1 MGGKGNDTVTAFDVS
16 DGEVNGNIGDDTVNV
31 FTGDGG
37 FNMYVGG
44 GQGNDVIAVSGAF
57 TNSIIDGNKGTDT
70 IDVRFGNHSNS
81 SVNGGEGDDIIRAD
95 GSFGGA
101 TTGLVINGDLGND
114 TLVSTAAASSTVNG
128 GEGNDTIV
136 SVSDAG
142 ENSTVDAGVGA
153 DVVALVDGGVSSAG
167 RETYVFDS
175 GDSVAATATSFAGVP
190 GPGNFLDIGDTIT
203 FGDGVDLI
211 QSIGAGNDVID
222 IDFTPANA
230 AGVIDVGN
238 DGIFPPLP
246 DSLLTNTLSANT
258 IYEVY
263 GNYDGATQVFTVGT
277 EAGSFNPDG
286 TAIGDGA
293 AIYIIGG
300 QNLTLGQVFTNSSK
314 MIITNQDLDISAF
327 V

>member
-1 MGGKGNDTVTAFDVS
+1 
-16 DGEVNGNIGDDTVNV
+16 
-31 FTGDGG
+31 
-37 FNMYVGG
+37 MYVGG
-44 GQGNDVIAVSGAF
+44 GQGNDVITVSGAF
-57 TNSIIDGNKGTDT
+57 ENSIIDGNKGTDT

-114 TLVSTAAASSTVNG
+114 TLVSTAAGSSTVNG

-142 ENSTVDAGVGA
+142 QNSTVDAGVGA
-153 DVVALVDGGVSSAG
+153 DVVVLEDNGVSSAG

-175 GDSVAATATSFAGVP
+175 GDSVAATKTSFAGVP
-190 GPGNFLDIGDTIT
+190 GQYFLGIGDTIT

-211 QSIGAGNDVID
+211 QSFGAGNDVID

-238 DGIFPPLP
+238 DGGIPPLP
-246 DSLLTNTLSANT
+246 NSLLTNTLSANT

-263 GNYDGATQVFTVGT
+263 GNYNGATQVFTVGT

-300 QNLTLGQVFTNSSK
+300 QNLTLGQVFTNSSN
-314 MIITNQDLDISAF
+314 MIITNQDLDISDF